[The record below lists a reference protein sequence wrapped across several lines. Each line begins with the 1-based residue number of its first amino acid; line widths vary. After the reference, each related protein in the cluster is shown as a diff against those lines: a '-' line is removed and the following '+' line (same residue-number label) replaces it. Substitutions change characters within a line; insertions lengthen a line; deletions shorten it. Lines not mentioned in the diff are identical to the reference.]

1 MDLKPEIQLKF
12 NKVFLNKT
20 FFLSCYIVYFKY
32 IFAIGIILFST
43 AALKYLQYL

>member
-20 FFLSCYIVYFKY
+20 FFSFLLL
-32 IFAIGIILFST
+32 FAIGIILFST